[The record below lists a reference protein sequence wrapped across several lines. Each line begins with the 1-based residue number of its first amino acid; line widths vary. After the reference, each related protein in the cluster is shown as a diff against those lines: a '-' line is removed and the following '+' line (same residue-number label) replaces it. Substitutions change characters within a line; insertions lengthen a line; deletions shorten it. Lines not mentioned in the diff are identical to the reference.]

1 MSLAT
6 KIARVVWAT
15 DSESAPDS
23 DADSEGTYECKAC
36 GATFTLDRQT
46 CPDCDCCR
54 IDRIDWDGVVSE

>member
-15 DSESAPDS
+15 DAESAS
-23 DADSEGTYECKAC
+23 DADSEETYECKGC
-36 GATFTLDRQT
+36 GATFSLDRQT

-54 IDRIDWDGVVSE
+54 IDRIDWDCVVSE